1 MKRKTS
7 WEGLA
12 ENTGLIYPISMFE
25 MEMDHISPRA
35 IVNASVYQNLVDAQ
49 RCLGAT
55 LGVDRNV
62 EFVTGG
68 ENRSR
73 WNEFYRVHP
82 DVVDVA
88 AGAEEMGG
96 EE

>member
-12 ENTGLIYPISMFE
+12 ENTGLIYPISLSE

-35 IVNASVYQNLVDAQ
+35 IVNASVYQNIVDSQ
-49 RCLGAT
+49 RCLGET
-55 LGVDRNV
+55 LWVDRMV
-62 EFVTGG
+62 EFVTHG
-68 ENRSR
+68 ENRAR
-73 WNEFYRVHP
+73 WNEFCRVHA
-82 DVVDVA
+82 DV
-88 AGAEEMGG
+88 EMGG